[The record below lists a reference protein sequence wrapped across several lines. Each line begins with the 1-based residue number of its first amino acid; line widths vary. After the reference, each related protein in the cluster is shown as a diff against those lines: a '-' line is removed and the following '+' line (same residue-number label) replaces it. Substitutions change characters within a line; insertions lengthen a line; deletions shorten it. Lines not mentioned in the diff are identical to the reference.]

1 MEVFFSIITRKAIRR
16 GGFTSV
22 KQLTE
27 TIKRFIAAY
36 NTDCE
41 PFTWTKPAE
50 VIISKAHGKSARH
63 SSRMKLQLPDTRDE
77 RGSWGDPHR

>member
-50 VIISKAHGKSARH
+50 VIISKAHGIQRTTFIKNETSI
-63 SSRMKLQLPDTRDE
+63 TRY
-77 RGSWGDPHR
+77 

>member
-41 PFTWTKPAE
+41 PFTWIKPAE
-50 VIISKAHGKSARH
+50 VIISKAHGIQRTTFIKNETSI
-63 SSRMKLQLPDTRDE
+63 TRY
-77 RGSWGDPHR
+77 